1 MRCPFCF
8 CDDDRVIETR
18 SARNQTSVRRRREC
32 TDCHRRFTTYESVE
46 LNPLR
51 VVKRHGGREPY
62 DAEKLRHGVRTA
74 CVKLPIPSGEV
85 DALLARVE
93 VRLHNALGGEVSSEE
108 IGDLVLQELAGLDPV
123 AYIRFASVYRRY
135 QDLQKFLD
143 EVRVLLKS
151 N

>member
-8 CDDDRVIETR
+8 CDDDKVIETR

-32 TDCHRRFTTYESVE
+32 TACHRRFTTYESVE

-51 VVKRHGGREPY
+51 VVKRNGGREAY
-62 DAEKLRHGVRTA
+62 DPEKLRHGVRTA
-74 CVKLPIPSGEV
+74 CVKLPIPSSEV
-85 DALLARVE
+85 DALVSRVE
-93 VRLHNALGGEVSSEE
+93 VQLHNALGGEVSSEE
-108 IGDLVLQELAGLDPV
+108 IGDLVLRELAGLDPV

-151 N
+151 T